1 MDIKSNSILKNQSG
15 AALVIA
21 MVMMIVLTLIG
32 LASIFTSTFE
42 IKISGNKR
50 GSTDAFYSADSGV
63 QAVVARVENFDPN
76 SYNPTTL
83 QYNPFTDANNI
94 NPTSAQVTNTY
105 DTTQQG
111 PPRGYGFSALNFEF
125 EHFTVSST
133 GRDQTDLNPIRSTS
147 TIQEKLVRLVP
158 TQQGGY

>member
-1 MDIKSNSILKNQSG
+1 MDIKSNSILENQSG

-21 MVMMIVLTLIG
+21 LIMMIVLTLIG
-32 LASIFTSTFE
+32 LASIFTSTFD

-50 GSTDAFYSADSGV
+50 GSTDAFYGADSGIQV
-63 QAVVARVENFDPN
+63 LVARVENF
-76 SYNPTTL
+76 NPSTHNYP
-83 QYNPFTDANNI
+83 YNPFTDVNNI
-94 NPTSAQVTNTY
+94 NYTNAQATITY

-125 EHFTVSST
+125 EHFLVAST
-133 GRDQTDLNPIRSTS
+133 GKDSTDINPIRSTC

-158 TQQGGY
+158 TLQGGY

>member
-1 MDIKSNSILKNQSG
+1 MDIKNSSILESQAG

-21 MVMMIVLTLIG
+21 MIMMIVLTLIG

-50 GSTDAFYSADSGV
+50 CSTNAFYAADSGV
-63 QAVVARVENFDPN
+63 QAVVARVENFNPT

-105 DTTQQG
+105 DTIQQG

-125 EHFTVSST
+125 EHFTVAST

-147 TIQEKLVRLVP
+147 TIQEKVVRLVP
-158 TQQGGY
+158 TLQGGY

>member
-1 MDIKSNSILKNQSG
+1 MNIKNSSILKNQSG

-21 MVMMIVLTLIG
+21 LIMMIVLTLIG

-63 QAVVARVENFDPN
+63 QVVIARVENFN
-76 SYNPTTL
+76 INAYNPTTH
-83 QYNPFTDANNI
+83 QYNPFTDLNNV
-94 NPTSAQVTNTY
+94 NPTNAAVTITN
-105 DTTQQG
+105 DTTQEG
-111 PPRGYGFSALNFEF
+111 APRGYGFSAINFEF
-125 EHFTVSST
+125 QHFLIAST

-158 TQQGGY
+158 TLQGGY